1 MDGVSRG
8 APVWRKHVVYAWLPP
23 EGVGLGL
30 GLGMPPSPRT
40 ALLRQTGGN
49 LHALQPAGGV
59 LKRQPISQVCSICA
73 ASVTQTNLSP
83 CFSWACC
90 PQMRRRSAAYG
101 DVYSEIGPV
110 WRLHCGSDTTKLLP
124 RCHLFCMMAS
134 RFGTS

>member
-8 APVWRKHVVYAWLPP
+8 APVWRKHVVYARLPP
-23 EGVGLGL
+23 EGVGM
-30 GLGMPPSPRT
+30 GLGMPPSPLT

-49 LHALQPAGGV
+49 LHGLQPAGGV

-83 CFSWACC
+83 CFSWACF

-101 DVYSEIGPV
+101 DVYSEIRPV
-110 WRLHCGSDTTKLLP
+110 WRLHCGSDTTSLLP
-124 RCHLFCMMAS
+124 RYRLFCTIAPRS
-134 RFGTS
+134 ETS